1 MAKFDDK
8 PKKKKRKKNIKKD
21 AGGNVVDASTGLTV
35 VPDDEEIIQ
44 ESKAYKP
51 AKKTVKIKK
60 IPIEPKSERLIKKDA
75 SGFYLG
81 EKVKRSGPTIEGSD
95 KRELPKNYVTTSS
108 DEGYNLTSYEDSDG
122 KVVVAGSQ
130 GENLDRQAA
139 RARHIR
145 SEISKKLPQKD
156 EESDLDYEKRIRE
169 EADQFIR
176 NDPSLIKTHI
186 GARKKGEGTSK
197 ELEDEFRNVYES
209 KANIYGESEKLDP
222 NAEAKEVLG
231 ENATEED
238 IADYN
243 SSKQKEALPSQENK
257 ELGDEVAE
265 GLSIKKALE
274 NEATQ
279 KATTKEELL
288 QGRRIANEVAEETR
302 REKRKR
308 EKDEKNEE
316 KVKSPLIL
324 KILEKAPGIA
334 KDMLVDLSM
343 KDIFKVA
350 SQLGISDPKSKK
362 ERKNAE
368 AYLDTV
374 QKLGVQDY
382 FPQVGENIA
391 VGTFTGSR
399 IGSQTIYSGAG
410 GLAPMSLY
418 DAKRRAMKAGLKSST
433 KSVENFMKFMQLPPV
448 YNEDY
453 INIATEAYNDIMS
466 DSDLSSEERREK
478 LNKLNNSG
486 AQLMG
491 AWNTVQNLQSRL
503 LNTKNE
509 EKESLY
515 MPPAMKKKMYSIIE
529 NSMDPEYLKRAITGD
544 VNLAK
549 DASELSLF
557 SDMIY
562 VATESA
568 KDFTGFK
575 KKEGAEQ
582 FIDELT
588 AAEKLELQQWEPGS
602 GGTLATKPL
611 IKKYVEFF
619 AKDIDGVFNAIF
631 KDEDGNIR
639 DNFSEDQEEQAKKIF
654 TEMLAPSFL
663 EDMKTM
669 STGVTQQSMTG
680 AERQKRKYIFSDIRY
695 KNDLK
700 IFKETG
706 NSSTTKDEWADKL
719 SGTGVVRTSSNT
731 FRSDLGGGVLAIEKT
746 APNVELY
753 LLGNKIRRPGGIKI
767 RATVNGGGTELLTAN
782 DIKLHIASGKT
793 VRAADLN
800 GDVLTEDIMDR
811 FIESSAGGKAG
822 STSAAR
828 YRLQAHSEAPTYYKN
843 NVLHG
848 IRSDADV
855 ADYNASNEQ
864 GMMWQDIAQP
874 DYDYTTVGAVQTLQ
888 FPFYVQG
895 IPYVND
901 EATMK
906 DYDHLYETQSSQAM
920 YDE

>member
-8 PKKKKRKKNIKKD
+8 PKKKKRKKKIKKD
-21 AGGNVVDASTGLTV
+21 AGGNVVDASTGLTIT
-35 VPDDEEIIQ
+35 PDETPSKEPLNENAQKLKDYNERQ
-44 ESKAYKP
+44 EKKKKENKVDVTISNRIGQSP
-51 AKKTVKIKK
+51 RAKVKIGGKTDDQ
-60 IPIEPKSERLIKKDA
+60 L
-75 SGFYLG
+75 
-81 EKVKRSGPTIEGSD
+81 
-95 KRELPKNYVTTSS
+95 
-108 DEGYNLTSYEDSDG
+108 YE
-122 KVVVAGSQ
+122 
-130 GENLDRQAA
+130 EM
-139 RARHIR
+139 
-145 SEISKKLPQKD
+145 
-156 EESDLDYEKRIRE
+156 
-169 EADQFIR
+169 
-176 NDPSLIKTHI
+176 
-186 GARKKGEGTSK
+186 
-197 ELEDEFRNVYES
+197 
-209 KANIYGESEKLDP
+209 GESEEKKEEFWKEGGVYDRYNRIKDIAEGGSSVGKYYENQDKPKASIVDP

-231 ENATEED
+231 EDATEED

-243 SSKQKEALPSQENK
+243 SSKKKEALPSQENQ
-257 ELGDEVAE
+257 ELGDELSE

-274 NEATQ
+274 NEVTQ

-288 QGRRIANEVAEETR
+288 QGRMIANEVAEETR
-302 REKRKR
+302 REKRRR
-308 EKDEKNEE
+308 EKEEKKEE

-324 KILEKAPGIA
+324 KILEKAPRIA

-410 GLAPMSLY
+410 ELAPMSLY

-433 KSVENFMKFMQLPPV
+433 KSVENFMKFMELPPV

-453 INIATEAYNDIMS
+453 INIATEAYKDIMS
-466 DSDLSSEERREK
+466 DSDLSSEERRVK
-478 LNKLNNSG
+478 LNKLSNSG

-549 DASELSLF
+549 DAAELSLF

-562 VATESA
+562 VAKESA
-568 KDFTGFK
+568 KDFTGFEK
-575 KKEGAEQ
+575 TEGAEQ

-588 AAEKLELQQWEPGS
+588 AAEKLELQQWQPGS

-611 IKKYVEFF
+611 VKKYVKFF
-619 AKDIDGVFNAIF
+619 TNDIDGVFDAIF

-639 DNFSEDQEEQAKKIF
+639 DNFSEDQEEQAKKMF

-669 STGVTQQSMTG
+669 STGFTQSSGTQ
-680 AERQKRKYIFSDIRY
+680 AKKQEREYFFSNVRQPA
-695 KNDLK
+695 DLK
-700 IFKETG
+700 TFKETG
-706 NSSTTKDEWADKL
+706 AASNTKSEWVNNL
-719 SGTGVVRTSSNT
+719 SGHGSTIRENSNS
-731 FRSDLGGGVLAIEKT
+731 FPALGGGVLAIEKPT
-746 APNVELY
+746 PNMEFY
-753 LLGNKIRRPGGIKI
+753 IPDSKISGGDAAGIRI
-767 RATVNGGGTELLTAN
+767 RAKVGGGATRLLTAS
-782 DIKLHIASGKT
+782 DIKGFIEDGET
-793 VRAADLN
+793 VTAADLGGN
-800 GDVLTEDIMDR
+800 ILTIDHMDR
-811 FIESSAGGKAG
+811 FIESSGGGAEG

-828 YRLQAHSEAPTYYKN
+828 YRLQAQSEAPYF
-843 NVLHG
+843 VEDHVRHG
-848 IRSDADV
+848 IESDSDV
-855 ADYNASNEQ
+855 ARYNASDEQ
-864 GMMWQDIAQP
+864 GMMWLDIAQP
-874 DYDYTTVGAVQTLQ
+874 DYVYTSGGTEEQLS
-888 FPFYVQG
+888 FPFFVQG
-895 IPYVND
+895 VPYY
-901 EATMK
+901 ATQEEMK
-906 DYDHLYETQSSQAM
+906 SRDRELRDSQSAQAQ
-920 YDE
+920 YQNP

>member
-8 PKKKKRKKNIKKD
+8 PKKKKRKKIKD
-21 AGGNVVDASTGLTV
+21 NVDKKTGLTIV
-35 VPDDEEIIQ
+35 DETPSEEPLTKDAQ
-44 ESKAYKP
+44 KMEDYNERQKKKRKERKGEVTLTTRTGQTP
-51 AKKTVKIKK
+51 RAKVKIGGKTK
-60 IPIEPKSERLIKKDA
+60 NQAFDELNAQGREEEFWDDGGLYDQYDRIERIAVDPSDGEYYERLDK
-75 SGFYLG
+75 
-81 EKVKRSGPTIEGSD
+81 
-95 KRELPKNYVTTSS
+95 KRE
-108 DEGYNLTSYEDSDG
+108 G
-122 KVVVAGSQ
+122 K
-130 GENLDRQAA
+130 
-139 RARHIR
+139 I
-145 SEISKKLPQKD
+145 
-156 EESDLDYEKRIRE
+156 
-169 EADQFIR
+169 
-176 NDPSLIKTHI
+176 
-186 GARKKGEGTSK
+186 
-197 ELEDEFRNVYES
+197 
-209 KANIYGESEKLDP
+209 DP
-222 NAEAKEVLG
+222 NADAKEALG

-265 GLSIKKALE
+265 GLSIKTALE

-279 KATTKEELL
+279 NATTKEELL
-288 QGRRIANEVAEETR
+288 QGRMIANEVAEETR

-308 EKDEKNEE
+308 EKDEKKEK
-316 KVKSPLIL
+316 KVKFPLIL

-374 QKLGVQDY
+374 QKLGVQDD
-382 FPQVGENIA
+382 FPQVEENIA

-503 LNTKNE
+503 LNTKNQ

-575 KKEGAEQ
+575 KREGAEQ
-582 FIDELT
+582 FLDKLS
-588 AAEKLELQQWEPGS
+588 AADKLELQQWEPGS

-611 IKKYVEFF
+611 IKKYVDFF
-619 AKDIDGVFNAIF
+619 AEDIDGVFNAIF

-669 STGVTQQSMTG
+669 STGVTQASVTG
-680 AERQKRKYIFSDIRY
+680 AKKQEREYFFSNVRQPA
-695 KNDLK
+695 DLET
-700 IFKETG
+700 FKETG
-706 NSSTTKDEWADKL
+706 ASSTTKDEWVNNL
-719 SGTGVVRTSSNT
+719 SPYGSTIRKNSGS
-731 FRSDLGGGVLAIEKT
+731 FPIMGGGVLAMEKPT
-746 APNVELY
+746 PNMEFY
-753 LLGNKIRRPGGIKI
+753 IPDSKISGGDAAGIRI
-767 RATVNGGGTELLTAN
+767 RAKVDGGATQLLKASE
-782 DIKLHIASGKT
+782 IKGFINSGKT
-793 VRAADLN
+793 VTAADLGGN
-800 GDVLTEDIMDR
+800 ILTINDMDR
-811 FIESSAGGKAG
+811 FIESSGGGAEG

-828 YRLQAHSEAPTYYKN
+828 YRLQAESEAPYYIEN
-843 NVLHG
+843 NVIQG
-848 IRSDADV
+848 IESDADV
-855 ADYNASNEQ
+855 AKYNAADKQ
-864 GMMWQDIAQP
+864 GMMWVDIAQP
-874 DYDYTTVGAVQTLQ
+874 DYVYTSGGTEEPLS
-888 FPFYVQG
+888 FPFFVQG
-895 IPYVND
+895 VPYIAD
-901 EATMK
+901 QAEMK
-906 DYDHLYETQSSQAM
+906 SRDRDFSDSQSAQAQFQNP
-920 YDE
+920 